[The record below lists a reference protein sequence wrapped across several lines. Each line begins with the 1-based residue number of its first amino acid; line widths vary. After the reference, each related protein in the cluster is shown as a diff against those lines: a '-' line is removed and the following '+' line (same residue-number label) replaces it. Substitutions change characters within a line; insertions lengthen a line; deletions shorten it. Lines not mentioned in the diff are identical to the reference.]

1 MSYTRVKEMS
11 DKTLEMSHEKINAMC
26 VYYSY
31 CGLS

>member
-11 DKTLEMSHEKINAMC
+11 DKTLEMSDEKINAMC